1 MLRGFVVFTTSEVPD
16 VDYRFD
22 GQALPRG
29 ARVLLVEDWR
39 GCRVSL
45 HGYSGP
51 LTEPIE
57 RAVRRARAEMGL
69 WTDGQMEVYHDNH
82 RI

>member
-1 MLRGFVVFTTSEVPD
+1 MLKGFVVFTTSEVPD

-22 GQALPRG
+22 GQALPKG
-29 ARVLLVEDWR
+29 ARVLVVEDWR
-39 GCRVSL
+39 GRRVSL
-45 HGYSGP
+45 HGYVGGSA
-51 LTEPIE
+51 EAIE
-57 RAVRRARAEMGL
+57 RAVQRARAEMDL